1 MNLKWKN
8 AIDWLL
14 PVFLILFILE
24 VIAFPFAV
32 GLTYAGRSEDPN
44 HTLTYRTNELTWSD
58 VQGIDENGVAELS
71 IFDAE
76 YEHVSASDG
85 SAVVAPGTKGQNIIR
100 LKNDADGE
108 IEFTTVCYMIKS
120 DSGLPVEA
128 RLADGNFTDTTNYR
142 LPDGVKDSQVL
153 RAVAGSLRQ
162 GEKIDFDISWLW
174 DYEIGEEQDL
184 IDVDF
189 GDRSAQGEPDDVKV
203 GFYLVV
209 EDNNQVYVPQ
219 TGDDTGTML
228 YITLMGISG
237 AMLLLLIIFR
247 KRERRRG

>member
-76 YEHVSASDG
+76 
-85 SAVVAPGTKGQNIIR
+85 
-100 LKNDADGE
+100 
-108 IEFTTVCYMIKS
+108 
-120 DSGLPVEA
+120 
-128 RLADGNFTDTTNYR
+128 GNH
-142 LPDGVKDSQVL
+142 QVL
-153 RAVAGSLRQ
+153 EVFAEAIQS
-162 GEKIDFDISWLW
+162 
-174 DYEIGEEQDL
+174 
-184 IDVDF
+184 
-189 GDRSAQGEPDDVKV
+189 EPDKAK
-203 GFYLVV
+203 
-209 EDNNQVYVPQ
+209 
-219 TGDDTGTML
+219 DTWN
-228 YITLMGISG
+228 
-237 AMLLLLIIFR
+237 
-247 KRERRRG
+247 